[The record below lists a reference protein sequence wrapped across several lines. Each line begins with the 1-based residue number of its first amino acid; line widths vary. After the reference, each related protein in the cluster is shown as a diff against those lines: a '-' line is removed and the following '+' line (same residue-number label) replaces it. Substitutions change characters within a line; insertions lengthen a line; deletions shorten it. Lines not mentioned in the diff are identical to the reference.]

1 MTDGLGKSFPARFMN
16 VGGERTEASAMMTQI
31 LLSPIFRASDF
42 TVNVKNSLPR
52 FNLHQKISLLWKCLI
67 RSEEIDSHW
76 RASGVPAIL
85 LLTGL
90 HELKE
95 PLNIHFSG
103 CRQFEAI
110 SRPLQSGDP
119 R

>member
-16 VGGERTEASAMMTQI
+16 DGGERPEASAMMTEI

-52 FNLHQKISLLWKCLI
+52 FTLHQKISLLWKCVI

-76 RASGVPAIL
+76 RAL
-85 LLTGL
+85 
-90 HELKE
+90 
-95 PLNIHFSG
+95 
-103 CRQFEAI
+103 
-110 SRPLQSGDP
+110 
-119 R
+119 